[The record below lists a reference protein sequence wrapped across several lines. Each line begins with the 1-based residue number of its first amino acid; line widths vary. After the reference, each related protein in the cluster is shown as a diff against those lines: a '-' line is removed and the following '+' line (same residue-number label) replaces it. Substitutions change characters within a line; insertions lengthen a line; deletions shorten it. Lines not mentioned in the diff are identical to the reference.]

1 MHPSVDT
8 PTATT
13 TVGRLRKRLGAWL
26 ALRGAQTIEPPESQS
41 EKYTSLS
48 IDPVA
53 NRGTLAAVKDI
64 NTAGS
69 SDPHDATELSIAVHR
84 TSTTTEGWVEQ
95 ISQCGD
101 GSEVRLALADGTP
114 VKLCLEEGDVEWL
127 GLGVNQI
134 VTLQRTPALSA

>member
-1 MHPSVDT
+1 MHPSIDT
-8 PTATT
+8 PAAT
-13 TVGRLRKRLGAWL
+13 TVGRLRRRLSAWL
-26 ALRGAQTIEPPESQS
+26 ALRGASLIEPPTGRS
-41 EKYTSLS
+41 EQYISLFTSS
-48 IDPVA
+48 IVNGDRLP
-53 NRGTLAAVKDI
+53 AVQDI